1 MLNTD
6 RDILKAAED
15 GHKAGRGVALTIVVE
30 TLWVGSAS
38 GRLQPRHQRPRLVPL
53 LGRWRLR
60 RECHCLRGA
69 RRHYLGFD
77 IGAVSPAEI
86 AVSIMG

>member
-15 GHKAGRGVALTIVVE
+15 GHKAGCGVALAIVAE
-30 TLWVGSAS
+30 TLGVGSTS
-38 GRLQPRHQRPRLVPL
+38 GRLQPHHQRPRLVPR
-53 LGRWRLR
+53 LGCWRLR
-60 RECHCLRGA
+60 RGCRCFRGA

>member
-15 GHKAGRGVALTIVVE
+15 GHKAGRDVALAIVVE

-38 GRLQPRHQRPRLVPL
+38 GRLQSRHQQPRLVPR

-60 RECHCLRGA
+60 RGCRCLRGT

-86 AVSIMG
+86 AVSITG